1 MVDLQGFSGAPLE
14 LIGPGSAEKAVIIGF
29 QSFQLPNFCW
39 TADIERYVPGE
50 VLSSLVNGDHP
61 LYGAFELPDEIVDA
75 RIVSTMDP
83 SFATYAVHA
92 A

>member
-14 LIGPGSAEKAVIIGF
+14 LIGPGSAEKAMILGF
-29 QSFQLPNFCW
+29 QSFSLPNFCW
-39 TADIERYVPGE
+39 TDDIERNVPGE

-61 LYGAFELPDEIVDA
+61 FYGAFELPDEIVDA
-75 RIVSTMDP
+75 RIVSTVDP
-83 SFATYAVHA
+83 SLTTYAVHA